1 MGRIIIQN
9 VTIHTLDDVDSF
21 YYPGS
26 IEIRDDKIFSVGTFS
41 PDATLG
47 YFPGE
52 TTIIDGT
59 DKLVMPGFV
68 DLHFHTSVAKGY
80 NDNLPLW
87 EYLDTVWY
95 PAIRALAPETARTAA
110 LHSYITALKSGT
122 TTVNDMFRH
131 LDSLAS
137 AALQIGI
144 RAVLSNDVALPEHRL
159 DSIEDNILA
168 FKNNDGLGNGR
179 VKVWLG
185 LEWLP
190 LSDAPLLAKLAETK
204 KQLKTGVHIHLCES
218 RSEIADSMKR
228 FGKRPVEM
236 AYEAGILGPDC
247 VAAHCVHLSD
257 EEIRLLAETG
267 TSVSHNAGSNAK
279 LGNGVAR
286 LQDMLKAGIN
296 VGLGVDACE
305 CHNSTDLFEEMKIT
319 SYMQRATLEDASLGY
334 PSQILR
340 MGTSNGAKA
349 LGIDAGSLEV
359 GKKADVIILDLKKD
373 LMFTPLLKSPI
384 EERRRML
391 ESHLVFGCNGSAV
404 ETVIVDGKI
413 VVEGRK
419 VLGVDEEQVRL
430 DMDALF
436 QDLVDTMPQVTRTR
450 EK

>member
-1 MGRIIIQN
+1 MGRIVIQN
-9 VTIHTLDDVDSF
+9 VTILTLDDEDSF

-26 IEIRDDKIFSVGTFS
+26 IEIRDDKIFRVGTFS
-41 PDATLG
+41 PGATLG
-47 YFPGE
+47 EFPGE

-59 DKLVMPGFV
+59 DKLVMPGLV

-95 PAIRALAPETARTAA
+95 PAIRALTPETARTAA

-137 AALQIGI
+137 AALQTGI
-144 RAVLSNDVALPEHRL
+144 RAVLSNDVALPEHNL
-159 DSIEDNILA
+159 DCIEDNVLA

-179 VKVWLG
+179 IKVRLG

-190 LSDAPLLAKLAETK
+190 LSDAPLLTKLAETK
-204 KQLKTGVHIHLCES
+204 KQLNTGVHIHLCES

-286 LQDMLKAGIN
+286 LQDMLRAGIN

-319 SYMQRATLEDASLGY
+319 SYMQRATLEDASLGQ

-340 MGTSNGAKA
+340 LGTRNGAKA
-349 LGIDAGSLEV
+349 LGIDAGTLEV
-359 GKKADVIILDLKKD
+359 GKKADLIILDLNKD
-373 LMFTPLLKSPI
+373 LMFTPLLKNPI

-404 ETVIVDGKI
+404 EIVIVDGKI
-413 VVEGRK
+413 VMEGRK

-436 QDLVDTMPQVTRTR
+436 QDLVDAMPQATKER